1 MADNQLAQVAPRD
14 QAPALVVREQ
24 VNQIQYLMKSV
35 LQNGTHYG
43 TVKGCGPKPTL
54 LQPGAEKIALMF
66 GFVPSYKV
74 EREQLGGGHRE
85 YTVECTLKSKKTGEV
100 EGFGVGECS
109 TMESKYRYRWEGDYG
124 SRHKVENPDI
134 ADVWNTCL
142 KMAKKRAFVDAV
154 KSTTAAS
161 DVFTQDIEDM
171 PQYAVA
177 EQPAPQAV
185 AAQVAPAADL
195 SAVRARFKAYT
206 SLYRLTPQQ
215 GVTAVCAA
223 VGAASMESM
232 TQDQAD
238 RAAAWI
244 DAQMPAPAEPDAHE
258 AEQAAHAGDA
268 EAEASEAA
276 EVEIADADI
285 EGW

>member
-1 MADNQLAQVAPRD
+1 MSDNQLAQAAPQD
-14 QAPALVVREQ
+14 QAPALAVREQ

-35 LQNGTHYG
+35 LKDGTHYG
-43 TVKGCGPKPTL
+43 TIKGCGDKPTL
-54 LQPGAEKIALMF
+54 LQPGAEKIAYMF
-66 GFVPSYKV
+66 KLVPTYKV

-85 YTVECTLKSKKTGEV
+85 YIVECTLTSRGTGEV
-100 EGFGVGECS
+100 MGFGVGECS
-109 TMESKYRYRWEGDYG
+109 TMESKYRYRWDGYG
-124 SRHKVENPDI
+124 RDRRRVENPDV

-171 PQYAVA
+171 PLYAR
-177 EQPAPQAV
+177 PAPQAV
-185 AAQVAPAADL
+185 AAQVAPAVDL
-195 SAVRARFKAYT
+195 NPVRSRFKAYT
-206 SLYRLTPQQ
+206 SSYGLTPQQ
-215 GVTAVCAA
+215 GVAAVCAA

-232 TQDQAD
+232 TQEQAN

-244 DAQMPAPAEPDAHE
+244 DSQMAPAEVEPAAHE

-268 EAEASEAA
+268 EAEAMA
-276 EVEIADADI
+276 EVVEPDVYD
-285 EGW
+285 EDQSW

>member
-1 MADNQLAQVAPRD
+1 MSDNQLAQAAPQD

-35 LQNGTHYG
+35 LKDGTHYG
-43 TVKGCGPKPTL
+43 TIKGCGDKPTL
-54 LQPGAEKIALMF
+54 LQPGAEKIAYMF
-66 GFVPSYKV
+66 KLVPTYKV
-74 EREQLGGGHRE
+74 EREHLGGGHRE
-85 YTVECTLKSKKTGEV
+85 YTVECTLTSGGTGEV
-100 EGFGVGECS
+100 MGFGVGECS
-109 TMESKYRYRWEGDYG
+109 TMESKYRYRWDGYG
-124 SRHKVENPDI
+124 RDRRRVENPDV

-171 PQYAVA
+171 PLYAR
-177 EQPAPQAV
+177 PAPQAV
-185 AAQVAPAADL
+185 AAQVAPAVDL
-195 SAVRARFKAYT
+195 KPVRSRFKAYT
-206 SLYRLTPQQ
+206 SSHGLTPQQ
-215 GVTAVCAA
+215 GVAAVCAA

-232 TQDQAD
+232 TQEQAN

-244 DAQMPAPAEPDAHE
+244 DSQMAPAEVEPAAHE

-268 EAEASEAA
+268 EAEAMAEA
-276 EVEIADADI
+276 VEPGLYEEDQS
-285 EGW
+285 W

>member
-1 MADNQLAQVAPRD
+1 MADNQLAKGTPQD
-14 QAPALVVREQ
+14 QEPALAVREQ

-35 LQNGTHYG
+35 LQDGTHYG
-43 TVKGCGPKPTL
+43 TIKGCGDKPTL
-54 LQPGAEKIALMF
+54 LQPGAEKIAYMF
-66 GFVPSYKV
+66 KLVPSYKV
-74 EREQLGGGHRE
+74 DREHLGNGHRE
-85 YTVECTLKSKKTGEV
+85 YTVECTLTSRDTGEV
-100 EGFGVGECS
+100 MGFGVGECS
-109 TMESKYRYRWEGDYG
+109 TMESKYRYRWEGYG
-124 SRHKVENPDI
+124 RERRRVENPDI

-171 PQYAVA
+171 PQYA
-177 EQPAPQAV
+177 QPEPQPV
-185 AAQVAPAADL
+185 AAKVAPAADL

-215 GVTAVCAA
+215 GMAVICHE

-238 RAAAWI
+238 RAAAFI
-244 DAQMPAPAEPDAHE
+244 DSKMGTAGDDGEAHDVPTVEPNTGEVMGGVEPDLYE
-258 AEQAAHAGDA
+258 DDQ
-268 EAEASEAA
+268 S
-276 EVEIADADI
+276 
-285 EGW
+285 W

>member
-1 MADNQLAQVAPRD
+1 MSDNQLAQAAPQD
-14 QAPALVVREQ
+14 QAPALAVREQ

-35 LQNGTHYG
+35 LKDGTHYG
-43 TVKGCGPKPTL
+43 TIKGCGDKPTL
-54 LQPGAEKIALMF
+54 LQPGAEKIAYMF
-66 GFVPSYKV
+66 KLVPTYKV

-85 YTVECTLKSKKTGEV
+85 YTVECTLTSRGTGEV
-100 EGFGVGECS
+100 MGFGVGECS
-109 TMESKYRYRWEGDYG
+109 TMESKYRYRWDGYG
-124 SRHKVENPDI
+124 RDRRRVENPDV

-171 PQYAVA
+171 PLYAR
-177 EQPAPQAV
+177 PAPQAV
-185 AAQVAPAADL
+185 AAQVAPAVDL
-195 SAVRARFKAYT
+195 NPVRSRFKAYT
-206 SLYRLTPQQ
+206 SSHGLTPQQ
-215 GVTAVCAA
+215 GVAAVCAA

-232 TQDQAD
+232 TQEQAN

-244 DAQMPAPAEPDAHE
+244 DSQMAPAEVEPAAHE

-268 EAEASEAA
+268 EAEAMAEA
-276 EVEIADADI
+276 VEPDVYEEDQS
-285 EGW
+285 W